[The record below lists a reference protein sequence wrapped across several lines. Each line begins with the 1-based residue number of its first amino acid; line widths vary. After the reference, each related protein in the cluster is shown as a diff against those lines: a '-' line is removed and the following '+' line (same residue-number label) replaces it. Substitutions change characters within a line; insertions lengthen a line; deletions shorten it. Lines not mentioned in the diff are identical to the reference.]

1 MMNYTN
7 DSSSLIIKIKNR
19 GWKRY
24 LDFYFLKLGST
35 IEKNH
40 FLENFTDFGVTDTI
54 RTLSELYNSHSF
66 YDLVFFKYVNSRREL
81 ELITKWQRRYY
92 LDIYLEYQKRSDNH
106 TSSITEKYNALLVNS
121 SFAFLVEF
129 LNVIEENEVDR
140 HKESLSKIFSY
151 YYLKIDSPYQKE
163 TKNESNEKLK
173 LYTDLINS
181 GFSIFSQIP
190 PEEQLHVKKSIDYFF
205 SKIV

>member
-1 MMNYTN
+1 MNFTN
-7 DSSSLIIKIKNR
+7 DSSSLIKKIKNR
-19 GWKRY
+19 GWKQY

-35 IEKNH
+35 TEKNH
-40 FLENFTDFGVTDTI
+40 FIENFKDFGVTDTI
-54 RTLSELYNSHSF
+54 QTLSELFNNHSF
-66 YDLVFFKYVNSRREL
+66 YDLIFFKYVNSRREL
-81 ELITKWQRRYY
+81 DLITKWQRRYY

-140 HKESLSKIFSY
+140 DKESLSKIFSY

-181 GFSIFSQIP
+181 GISIFSQIP
-190 PEEQLHVKKSIDYFF
+190 PEEQLQVKKSIDYFF